1 MDDEK
6 GEQTLLSTS
15 IGLMNNANNIKNTT
29 TANSNNNHK
38 ATFSLKGETI
48 SLRVKPNNNESDI
61 LTIQVGFDDTVET
74 LKEITR
80 HALGP
85 TTRNRYLRL
94 ICKGRLLAP
103 DDAKLKEFAVVRDG
117 DVVHA
122 VLAAAGVRG
131 GQQAA
136 LARASSSGMS
146 STLGGTSLSSSTSRR
161 YRGTGVGHLGRAVRP
176 SSDVSDS
183 DDDGDDDDV
192 EEGRER
198 IGFDRLRGSGLSR
211 HEITAIRTYF
221 SRSVERYM
229 EQYPDEIGTIVG
241 SDGENDLLQRRL
253 LYEDAWMSVQGPTS
267 EFRLNL
273 NQSAGPLFFNT
284 RALRENHNFSH
295 SAMRPSATIG
305 TDRDFIWGFLLGFFV
320 GFLMLV
326 WVWMPAV
333 PHKQK
338 LGILTGIS
346 VQLALSVFHSNEDTN
361 DLTNDDGEGTD
372 GISGGS
378 GADDEIELDGM

>member
-1 MDDEK
+1 MDNMDDEK
-6 GEQTLLSTS
+6 GEQTFLSTS
-15 IGLMNNANNIKNTT
+15 IGLINNNT
-29 TANSNNNHK
+29 SNNNHSNNTNNK
-38 ATFSLKGETI
+38 SKPMFSLKGETI
-48 SLRVKPNNNESDI
+48 SLRVKPNNNG
-61 LTIQVGFDDTVET
+61 TGMVTVKVGFDDTVET

-80 HALGP
+80 DALGP
-85 TTRNRYLRL
+85 SARGRYLRL

-103 DDAKLKEFAVVRDG
+103 DAAKLKEFAVVRDG
-117 DVVHA
+117 DVIHA

-136 LARASSSGMS
+136 LARSTTTTSSSSG
-146 STLGGTSLSSSTSRR
+146 GVTSSSSTSRR

-176 SSDVSDS
+176 NSDVSDS
-183 DDDGDDDDV
+183 EDDDEDDI

-198 IGFDRLRGSGLSR
+198 LGFDRLRGSGLSR

-229 EQYPDEIGTIVG
+229 EQHPEEIDER
-241 SDGENDLLQRRL
+241 DDLSQRRS
-253 LYEDAWMSVQGPTS
+253 LYEDAWMQVQGPTS

-273 NQSAGPLFFNT
+273 NQSAGPLFHHLSSASENFN
-284 RALRENHNFSH
+284 
-295 SAMRPSATIG
+295 MRTTIG
-305 TDRDFIWGFLLGFFV
+305 TDRDFLWGFLLGFFV

-326 WVWMPAV
+326 WVWMPTV

-346 VQLALSVFHSNEDTN
+346 VQLALSVFHSNDQ
-361 DLTNDDGEGTD
+361 
-372 GISGGS
+372 GG
-378 GADDEIELDGM
+378 DDELDLEGV